1 MQEQLMQFIIHHW
14 FLWLAFAAVIILVI
28 LEEMRSKFNA
38 VPAISAQELTML
50 LNHEEATL
58 IDVRSREL
66 FQKEHILNA
75 KNIPVV
81 GNDIAE
87 LQNKLQSQK
96 DQALVLV
103 DSIGS
108 NATAIAT
115 KLRTQGF
122 LKIKILEGGM
132 GAWKKA
138 ELPTTNR

>member
-14 FLWLAFAAVIILVI
+14 FLWLAFAIVIILVI

-58 IDVRSREL
+58 IDIRSREL

-75 KNIPVV
+75 QNIPIS

-87 LQNKLQSQK
+87 LQNKLQSKK

-108 NATAIAT
+108 NATTVAT

-132 GAWKKA
+132 SAWKKA